1 MSGHIDFRTLPA
13 NIPSLCIP
21 RVFSNIDERRIYRIF
36 DDLGLGDIGRI
47 NIVRGNN
54 AKGEKCNRVFIHF
67 TRWYNSRNADTAR
80 ERLLNGNDIKVIYD
94 DPWFWKVAAY
104 REAPPSHRVQS
115 DRSASDRSVSDRSV
129 SDRSVSDRS
138 VSDRRT
144 NDRRTNDR
152 RTNDRRTNDRRPS
165 PTREELDRELEKI
178 NPSIKNAPNLQA
190 KVVEEQI
197 VTKGDGI
204 KYDLN
209 VINNSKKRQIIIR
222 KPEVKATSVS
232 IMTEEINKV

>member
-36 DDLGLGDIGRI
+36 DDLGLGDIDRI

-54 AKGEKCNRVFIHF
+54 AKGEKFNRVFIHF

-115 DRSASDRSVSDRSV
+115 DRS
-129 SDRSVSDRS
+129 

-144 NDRRTNDR
+144 NDRSVRDR
-152 RTNDRRTNDRRPS
+152 RPDRRPERRPS
-165 PTREELDRELEKI
+165 PTREELDKELEKI
-178 NPSIKNAPNLQA
+178 NPSIKNAPNLEP

-197 VTKGDGI
+197 VTQGDGI

-209 VINNSKKRQIIIR
+209 IINNSKKRQIIIK

-232 IMTEEINKV
+232 IMTEEINKE

>member
-36 DDLGLGDIGRI
+36 DDLGLGDIDRI

-54 AKGEKCNRVFIHF
+54 AKGEKFNRVFIHF

-115 DRSASDRSVSDRSV
+115 DRS
-129 SDRSVSDRS
+129 

-144 NDRRTNDR
+144 NDRSVRDR
-152 RTNDRRTNDRRPS
+152 RPDRRPERRPS
-165 PTREELDRELEKI
+165 PTREELDKELEKI
-178 NPSIKNAPNLQA
+178 NPTIKNAPNIQP

-197 VTKGDGI
+197 VTEGDGI

-209 VINNSKKRQIIIR
+209 IINNSKKRQIIIR
-222 KPEVKATSVS
+222 KPEVKSTSVS
-232 IMTEEINKV
+232 IMTEEINKE

>member
-21 RVFSNIDERRIYRIF
+21 RVFSNIDERRIYQIF
-36 DDLGLGDIGRI
+36 DDLRLGDIDRI

-115 DRSASDRSVSDRSV
+115 DRSVSDRSAN
-129 SDRSVSDRS
+129 DRSANDRS
-138 VSDRRT
+138 A

-152 RTNDRRTNDRRPS
+152 RPDRRPS
-165 PTREELDRELEKI
+165 PTREELDKELEKI
-178 NPSIKNAPNLQA
+178 NPSIKNAPNLQP
-190 KVVEEQI
+190 KVVEEEI
-197 VTKGDGI
+197 VTEGDGI

-209 VINNSKKRQIIIR
+209 IINNSKKRKIIIK

-232 IMTEEINKV
+232 IMTEEINKE

>member
-1 MSGHIDFRTLPA
+1 
-13 NIPSLCIP
+13 
-21 RVFSNIDERRIYRIF
+21 
-36 DDLGLGDIGRI
+36 
-47 NIVRGNN
+47 VRGNN
-54 AKGEKCNRVFIHF
+54 AKGEKFNRVFIHF

-115 DRSASDRSVSDRSV
+115 DRS
-129 SDRSVSDRS
+129 

-144 NDRRTNDR
+144 NDRSVRDR
-152 RTNDRRTNDRRPS
+152 RPDRRPERRPS
-165 PTREELDRELEKI
+165 PTREELDKELEKI
-178 NPSIKNAPNLQA
+178 NPTIKNAPNIQP

-197 VTKGDGI
+197 VTEGDGI

-209 VINNSKKRQIIIR
+209 IINNSKKRQIIIR
-222 KPEVKATSVS
+222 KPEVKSTSVS
-232 IMTEEINKV
+232 IMTEEINKE

>member
-36 DDLGLGDIGRI
+36 DDLGLGDIDRI

-54 AKGEKCNRVFIHF
+54 AKGEKFNRVFIHF

-115 DRSASDRSVSDRSV
+115 DRS
-129 SDRSVSDRS
+129 

-144 NDRRTNDR
+144 NDRSVRDR
-152 RTNDRRTNDRRPS
+152 RPDRRPERRPS
-165 PTREELDRELEKI
+165 PTREELDKELEKI
-178 NPSIKNAPNLQA
+178 NPTIKNAPNLQP

-197 VTKGDGI
+197 VTEGDGI

-209 VINNSKKRQIIIR
+209 IINNSKKRQIIIR
-222 KPEVKATSVS
+222 KPEVKSTSVS
-232 IMTEEINKV
+232 IMTEEINKE

>member
-36 DDLGLGDIGRI
+36 DDLGLGDIDRI

-54 AKGEKCNRVFIHF
+54 AKGEKFNRVFIHF

-115 DRSASDRSVSDRSV
+115 DRS
-129 SDRSVSDRS
+129 

-144 NDRRTNDR
+144 NDRSVRDR
-152 RTNDRRTNDRRPS
+152 RPDRRPERRPS
-165 PTREELDRELEKI
+165 PTREELDKELEKI
-178 NPSIKNAPNLQA
+178 NPSIKNAP
-190 KVVEEQI
+190 KVEEPI
-197 VTKGDGI
+197 VTEGDGI

-209 VINNSKKRQIIIR
+209 VINRIKKRQIIIK
-222 KPEVKATSVS
+222 KPEVKATSTS
-232 IMTEEINKV
+232 IMSEEINKE

>member
-1 MSGHIDFRTLPA
+1 MSTHIDFRTLPA

-36 DDLGLGDIGRI
+36 DDLKLGDIDRI
-47 NIVRGNN
+47 DIVRTNN
-54 AKGEKCNRVFIHF
+54 AKGDKCNRVFIHF

-104 REAPPSHRVQS
+104 REAPPTHRIVERVQ
-115 DRSASDRSVSDRSV
+115 SDRSV

-144 NDRRTNDR
+144 SDRRP
-152 RTNDRRTNDRRPS
+152 DRRTNDRRPS
-165 PTREELDRELEKI
+165 PTREELDKELEKI
-178 NPSIKNAPNLQA
+178 NPSIKNAPNLQP
-190 KVVEEQI
+190 KVVEEPI
-197 VTKGDGI
+197 VTEGDGI
-204 KYDLN
+204 KYDLK
-209 VINNSKKRQIIIR
+209 VINSVKKRQIIIR
-222 KPEVKATSVS
+222 KPEVKATSTS
-232 IMTEEINKV
+232 IMCEEINKE